1 MTMKSLAR
9 LTMLFFAVTA
19 LAIASLAQEPDQ
31 LTDTSNLH
39 IKSQNVP
46 PRDHTN
52 GQAHAR
58 FGINGID
65 SLLNFNDH
73 FFADGFNSDGLA
85 QNHWFTNIVGNPANM
100 HGTTTFSAPIVPVVV
115 RLLDAAGNL
124 RFAGGQPLIVDP
136 TPFLS
141 PLLQSPVFSNASF
154 DSSNVPTQVTDA
166 VQRAEFFPKAKADWH
181 TLLAPSIK
189 QARTMNIP
197 LGKYFFA
204 LNSDGSCCL
213 FVLVD
218 ANTFENALFPAT
230 DTDTTSPIGA
240 AEHAGDITTKEIS
253 TLFFKDVYLF
263 VGNVNNCCILGFHTF
278 DVEPGSASNGNRER
292 RFVVDYSS
300 WISPGLF
307 GGGFADVT
315 ATSHEVAEIFND
327 PFVVSDGVHDLTPWW
342 LSPNGNCQNNLET
355 GDVIEGLPN
364 GVFPVAMPNGF
375 TYHPQNEALLQWF
388 EFESPSS
395 AIHGAY
401 SYPNPTTL
409 TTLSPAGL
417 HPHCH

>member
-73 FFADGFNSDGLA
+73 FFEDGFNSDGLA

-141 PLLQSPVFSNASF
+141 PLLQSLYSPTPHSTPAMSPRRSRMRYSGRSF
-154 DSSNVPTQVTDA
+154 LPRQ
-166 VQRAEFFPKAKADWH
+166 K
-181 TLLAPSIK
+181 
-189 QARTMNIP
+189 
-197 LGKYFFA
+197 
-204 LNSDGSCCL
+204 
-213 FVLVD
+213 
-218 ANTFENALFPAT
+218 
-230 DTDTTSPIGA
+230 
-240 AEHAGDITTKEIS
+240 
-253 TLFFKDVYLF
+253 
-263 VGNVNNCCILGFHTF
+263 
-278 DVEPGSASNGNRER
+278 
-292 RFVVDYSS
+292 
-300 WISPGLF
+300 
-307 GGGFADVT
+307 
-315 ATSHEVAEIFND
+315 
-327 PFVVSDGVHDLTPWW
+327 LT
-342 LSPNGNCQNNLET
+342 GT
-355 GDVIEGLPN
+355 
-364 GVFPVAMPNGF
+364 
-375 TYHPQNEALLQWF
+375 
-388 EFESPSS
+388 
-395 AIHGAY
+395 
-401 SYPNPTTL
+401 
-409 TTLSPAGL
+409 
-417 HPHCH
+417 HCSRHR